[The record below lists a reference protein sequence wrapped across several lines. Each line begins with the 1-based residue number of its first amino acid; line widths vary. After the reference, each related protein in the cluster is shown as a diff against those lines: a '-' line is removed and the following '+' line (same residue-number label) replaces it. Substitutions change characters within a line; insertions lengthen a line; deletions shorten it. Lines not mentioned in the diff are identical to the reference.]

1 MALSIFRLSNAS
13 NDKDFYRLFFV
24 ILCFINLAFHF
35 LYLDYAPQSYDPAM
49 VRVGSSL
56 LCLITAVISFF
67 DQKKIYYTSAYVTL
81 LVFLGINNCYL
92 LGENNFIGE
101 YFLGSLVSLMVLS
114 FFCRRSY
121 EFVGLTLFNFIAFG
135 CGLFFSTIIVELNL
149 MGIALILFT
158 GFAATLFLFRRSYI
172 LRSIKINN
180 DVKERSATLNAT
192 STELEML
199 KTNLRGLSAANT
211 ALVFE
216 YDAGK
221 TCVGEWYQ
229 TEDILLNQPE
239 TLIGTNI
246 NTLQIPVL
254 TNYFKHVQKT
264 HQQASFEFYSLFGNE
279 QWYRAVINPVFD
291 EERHFTHRVTVT
303 ITDITELKVTAAA
316 LKENELIL
324 YNEQVVA
331 KLGSWWTDSTYKD
344 IFWSNN
350 LFSILEVS
358 DIPPDKTKLS
368 YYISLIHDDDRPQAQ
383 QYFASLA
390 SNPLTE
396 FEHRLITPKGH
407 LKYIKVVSGYPVKD
421 DKGAVIKV
429 AGIVQDITESKQA
442 NRTIRSSQAELMEVQ
457 AIAKVGGWKWD
468 VKVNDLEWS
477 DEIYRIYDLEK
488 EEVKNENHFKLLLAF
503 VHPDDKAMVSS
514 LFKDHT
520 KLNRLFLEYRIITGK
535 GNLKYISI
543 IIGKTL
549 KKDGVIR
556 KIIGTIQDLT
566 ERRKIEIDF
575 ERAENKYKNVLETI
589 NLAAVTLNKQG
600 DIIFCNKH
608 LADIVGYD
616 KSELL
621 GMNWID
627 SFVPDN
633 LKSQFKAWLDSNS
646 FYTQHTSPV
655 ICKNGKQRVINWK
668 NTVTHDEF
676 GNMAETTSIGEDI
689 TDIKKAREALIIAKE
704 NAEKSSRFK
713 SEFLSIM
720 SHEIRT
726 PMNAVIGTTNLL
738 LQDNP
743 APRQLEYLHTLQFSS
758 NNLLELINDILDY
771 NKIEAGKLE
780 LYKQQ
785 FNIQKLAQNILQ
797 AFATK
802 AEDNGS
808 KLELAFDKNIPANLI
823 GDQLRLGQ
831 ILNNLLSNAVKF
843 TTNGT
848 VYLRLES
855 QQIKQDRISIRFAV
869 ADTGIG
875 IAPEN
880 LDKIFDPFTQEYS
893 STASDYGGTGLGLAI
908 TKRLVELHG
917 SAINLSSKPG
927 EGTEFSF
934 TIMFEK
940 AEVDEPAEPIT
951 GTPAVTEH
959 QRPEEVSIKGMSIL
973 LVDDNKMNLLI
984 ANKFLKNWNCKVQ
997 QASDGRMAVEMAMAH
1012 NFDLILM
1019 DLQMPLMDGFEAA
1032 ALIKQSQPDIPII
1045 ALSADAMPETSAKAA
1060 RYGMDDYLTKPFVP
1074 EVLFEKLARFYGKVK
1089 VEQ

>member
-1 MALSIFRLSNAS
+1 
-13 NDKDFYRLFFV
+13 
-24 ILCFINLAFHF
+24 
-35 LYLDYAPQSYDPAM
+35 
-49 VRVGSSL
+49 L
-56 LCLITAVISFF
+56 LCLITVIISFV
-67 DQKKIYYTSAYVTL
+67 DQRRVYQVAAYLTIL
-81 LVFLGINNCYL
+81 TFLAVNNCYL
-92 LGENNFIGE
+92 LGQNNYIGE
-101 YFLGSLVSLMVLS
+101 YFLGSLVSMLLLS

-121 EFVGLTLFNFIAFG
+121 EFIGLTLFNVIGMAG
-135 CGLFFSTIIVELNL
+135 GLFLATTAITEMPL
-149 MGIALILFT
+149 MVITVVLFT
-158 GFAATLFLFRRSYI
+158 GLAGTLFLFRRSYI
-172 LRSIKINN
+172 LRSIKVHN
-180 DVKERSATLNAT
+180 DVKERSATLDETNRVLQQTAT
-192 STELEML
+192 KLQSLT
-199 KTNLRGLSAANT
+199 SANT

-216 YDAGK
+216 YDADK
-221 TCVGEWYQ
+221 VCIGEWYQ
-229 TEDILLNQPE
+229 NDEILLNQPE
-239 TLIGTNI
+239 TMVGT
-246 NTLQIPVL
+246 TLADLQIPTL
-254 TNYFKHVQKT
+254 ANHFKNAQKSIKPV
-264 HQQASFEFYSLFGNE
+264 SFEFHSLFGNDL
-279 QWYRAVINPVFD
+279 WYTGVITPVLDD
-291 EERHFTHRVTVT
+291 ERRFTGRTTLT
-303 ITDITELKVTAAA
+303 ITDITLLKETIGAA
-316 LKENELIL
+316 KENELIL
-324 YNEQVVA
+324 YNEQIVA
-331 KLGSWWTDSTYKD
+331 KIGSWWTDISYND

-358 DIPPDKTKLS
+358 DIPADRTKLS
-368 YYISLIHDDDRPQAQ
+368 YYISLIHPEDRDQAQ
-383 QYFASLA
+383 QYFLSLA
-390 SNPLTE
+390 SNPLIE
-396 FEHRLITPKGH
+396 FEHRLITPKGN
-407 LKYIKVVSGYPVKD
+407 LKYFKVVSGYPVKD
-421 DKGAVIKV
+421 DKGKVIKV
-429 AGIVQDITESKQA
+429 AGIVQDITENKMA
-442 NRTIRSSQAELMEVQ
+442 NRTIRISQAELVEVQ

-468 VKVNDLEWS
+468 IKVNDLQWS
-477 DEIYRIYDLEK
+477 DEIYHIYDLEK

-556 KIIGTIQDLT
+556 KIIGTIQDMT

-616 KSELL
+616 KGELI

-627 SFVPDN
+627 TFVPDN
-633 LKSQFKAWLDSNS
+633 LKAQFNAWLESNS
-646 FYTQHTSPV
+646 FYTQHTSP
-655 ICKNGKQRVINWK
+655 INCKNGKQRVINWK

-676 GNMAETTSIGEDI
+676 GNITETTSIGEDI

-738 LQDNP
+738 LAENP
-743 APRQLEYLHTLQFSS
+743 AERQLEYLHTLQFSS

-780 LYKQQ
+780 LYKLP
-785 FNIQKLAQNILQ
+785 FNIQKLSANLLQ
-797 AFATK
+797 SFTTK
-802 AEDNGS
+802 AEDNNS
-808 KLELAFDKNIPANLI
+808 KLELVFDQNIPFNLI

-848 VYLRLES
+848 VYLKLES
-855 QQIKQDRISIRFAV
+855 QQIKTDKISIKFSII
-869 ADTGIG
+869 DTGIG

-908 TKRLVELHG
+908 TKRLVELHN
-917 SAINLSSKPG
+917 SCINLTSKPG

-940 AEVDEPAEPIT
+940 TNVSDAAENDAPDLKSNT
-951 GTPAVTEH
+951 T
-959 QRPEEVSIKGMSIL
+959 SIKGMSIL

-984 ANKFLKNWNCKVQ
+984 ANKFLKNWQAHVQ
-997 QASDGRMAVEMAMAH
+997 QATDGRMAVELAMA
-1012 NFDLILM
+1012 NNYDLILM
-1019 DLQMPLMDGFEAA
+1019 DLQMPIMDGFEAA
-1032 ALIKQSQPDIPII
+1032 ALVKQTQPEIPII
-1045 ALSADAMPETSAKAA
+1045 ALSADAMPETRAKAA
-1060 RYGMDDYLTKPFVP
+1060 KHGMDDYLTKPFVP
-1074 EVLFEKLARFYGKVK
+1074 EVLFEKIARFYKVR

>member
-1 MALSIFRLSNAS
+1 MALSIFKLSNAN
-13 NDKDFYRLFFV
+13 NDKDFYRLFFI

-35 LYLDYAPQSYDPAM
+35 LYLDYAPQSFDPPII
-49 VRVGSSL
+49 RVGSSL
-56 LCLITAVISFF
+56 LCLITVVISFF
-67 DQKKIYYTSAYVTL
+67 DQKKVYYASAYVTL
-81 LVFLGINNCYL
+81 LTFLGINNCYF
-92 LGENNFIGE
+92 LGMNNYIGE
-101 YFLGSLVSLMVLS
+101 YFLGSLVSLMLLT

-121 EFVGLTLFNFIAFG
+121 EFFALGIINFAAFG
-135 CGLFFSTIIVELNL
+135 CGLFFSTVVVQLGL
-149 MGIALILFT
+149 TGIALFLFT
-158 GFAATLFLFRRSYI
+158 GLAGTLFLFRRSYI
-172 LRSIKINN
+172 MRSIKVNI
-180 DVKERSATLNAT
+180 DVRERGTALTETSATLQFVTAKLQ
-192 STELEML
+192 S
-199 KTNLRGLSAANT
+199 LSAANT

-216 YDAGK
+216 YDANK
-221 TCVGEWYQ
+221 TCIGEWYQ
-229 TEDILLNQPE
+229 SDDILLNQPE
-239 TLIGTNI
+239 TIIGTNI
-246 NTLQIPVL
+246 NDLQIPVL

-264 HQQASFEFYSLFGNE
+264 HKQSTFEFYSLFGNE
-279 QWYRAVINPVFD
+279 QWYKAVVSPVFD
-291 EERHFTHRVTVT
+291 DDRHFTQRVTVT
-303 ITDITELKVTAAA
+303 INDITELKATAAA
-316 LKENELIL
+316 LKENELVL

-331 KLGSWWTDSTYKD
+331 KLGSWWTDSSYND

-368 YYISLIHDDDRPQAQ
+368 YYISLIHPDDRDQAQ
-383 QYFASLA
+383 QYFSSLA

-396 FEHRLITPKGH
+396 FEHRLITPKGNI
-407 LKYIKVVSGYPVKD
+407 KYIKVVSGYPVKD
-421 DKGAVIKV
+421 DKGKIIKV
-429 AGIVQDITESKQA
+429 AGIVQDITENKMA
-442 NRTIRSSQAELMEVQ
+442 NRTIRISQAELMEVQ
-457 AIAKVGGWKWD
+457 AIAKVGGWRWD
-468 VKVNDLEWS
+468 VKMNDLEWS
-477 DEIYRIYDLEK
+477 DEIYNIYDLEK
-488 EEVKNENHFKLLLAF
+488 DEVKNENHFKLLLAF

-514 LFKDHT
+514 LFKDYT
-520 KLNRLFLEYRIITGK
+520 KLNRLFLECRIITGK

-616 KSELL
+616 KGELIGL
-621 GMNWID
+621 NWID
-627 SFVPDN
+627 TFVPDN
-633 LKSQFKAWLDSNS
+633 LKAQFRAWLESNS
-646 FYTQHTSPV
+646 FYTQHTSPI

-676 GNMAETTSIGEDI
+676 GNIAETTSIGEDI

-780 LYKQQ
+780 LYKLQ

-797 AFATK
+797 SFATK

-808 KLELAFDKNIPANLI
+808 KLELSFDKNIPSNLI

-848 VYLRLES
+848 VFLRLES
-855 QQIKQDRISIRFAV
+855 QQVKQDQISIKFSI

-893 STASDYGGTGLGLAI
+893 STASDYGGSGLGLAI

-917 SAINLSSKPG
+917 ATIHLSSKPG

-934 TIMFEK
+934 TITFEK
-940 AEVDEPAEPIT
+940 AEVDEPAEPT
-951 GTPAVTEH
+951 TETTKTTV
-959 QRPEEVSIKGMSIL
+959 QQKNEDVSIKGMNIL

-984 ANKFLKNWNCKVQ
+984 ASKFLKNWSVKVE
-997 QASDGRMAVEMAMAH
+997 QASDGKMAVEMAMAH

-1019 DLQMPLMDGFEAA
+1019 DLQMPIMDGFEAA
-1032 ALIKQSQPDIPII
+1032 SLIKQTQPEIPII

-1074 EVLFEKLARFYGKVK
+1074 EVLFEKLARHYGKMR